1 MPLQKQTYGRIWMRT
16 ISTERY
22 PYMRLRCVYIMFSHY
37 RRAIYDHA
45 TPLHTKYRKEK
56 SVICNNTV
64 RAVQSQG
71 LYRARGDCQHSC
83 AADFYFWGMKLHYQT
98 NVMMRS
104 VPTHQNT
111 LKYTHIKQLSQTT
124 TNNLIILSSERRNG
138 YKIIRQRY
146 KKLSSSSTRK

>member
-1 MPLQKQTYGRIWMRT
+1 MIFWHG
-16 ISTERY
+16 
-22 PYMRLRCVYIMFSHY
+22 

-45 TPLHTKYRKEK
+45 TPSHSKYFRDK
-56 SVICNNTV
+56 SVICNVTV

-71 LYRARGDCQHSC
+71 LYRALGDCQHSC
-83 AADFYFWGMKLHYQT
+83 AADFYFWGMKLHYQI

-104 VPTHQNT
+104 IPTRQNT

-124 TNNLIILSSERRNG
+124 TRNLIILSSERRNG